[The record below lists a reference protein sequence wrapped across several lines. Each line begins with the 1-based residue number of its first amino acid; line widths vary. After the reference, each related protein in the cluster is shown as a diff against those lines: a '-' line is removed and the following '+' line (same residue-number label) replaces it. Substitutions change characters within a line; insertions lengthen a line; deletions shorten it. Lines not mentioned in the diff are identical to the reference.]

1 MIHFEILKSLL
12 KFAFTFLALSMSARR
27 NSYQGNRSSYKV
39 ESSTPFYNN
48 GEIEL
53 TANVGSFDGQK
64 PGVSLSKRWC
74 HPVNGK
80 WFDSKKRFYMSVEC
94 WHALLNEA
102 DNITELADSLASS
115 KLLSFLFNL
124 RCVLLIMSCGCRSYR
139 NLFELHS
146 IP

>member
-12 KFAFTFLALSMSARR
+12 KLAFSYLALSMYARHYA
-27 NSYQGNRSSYKV
+27 YQGNRSSYKV

-74 HPVNGK
+74 HPVTGK
-80 WFDSKKRFYMSVEC
+80 WFDSNKRFYLSVDC
-94 WHALLNEA
+94 WQALLNEA
-102 DNITELADSLASS
+102 DNITKLADSLVLS
-115 KLLSFLFNL
+115 KLISFICLAYGAF
-124 RCVLLIMSCGCRSYR
+124 G
-139 NLFELHS
+139 
-146 IP
+146 